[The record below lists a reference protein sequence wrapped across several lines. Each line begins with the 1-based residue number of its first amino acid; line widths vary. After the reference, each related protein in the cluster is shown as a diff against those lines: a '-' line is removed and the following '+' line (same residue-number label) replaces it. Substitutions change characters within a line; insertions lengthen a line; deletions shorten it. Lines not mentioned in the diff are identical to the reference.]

1 MAGTLGAA
9 GDRDTLL
16 FVLGETDF
24 GRVWLVRLALFI
36 VLLALMTGRRA
47 SQRPRDWITPSVSAL
62 SLLSLAFVGH
72 TQIQDEGLRILHI
85 GADGVHLLAAG
96 AWLGSL
102 PALSY
107 LLIMAWQS
115 PSEHTADAR
124 ARLVRFSRIG
134 AIVVAALIASGLI
147 NAWFLVGSVGKLATT
162 PYGQLLLL
170 KLGLFFGMLAL
181 AALNRF
187 HLVPSLVAAQE
198 NGESLASSLRR
209 LRWSVRGEQV
219 LGLLIVLIV
228 SELGTMQPAIASA
241 RVLPLP

>member
-36 VLLALMTGRRA
+36 VLLALMMGRRA
-47 SQRPRDWITPSVSAL
+47 SQRPRDCITPSVSAL
-62 SLLSLAFVGH
+62 LLLSLAFVGH
-72 TQIQDEGLRILHI
+72 TQIQDDGLRILHI

-102 PALSY
+102 PALSH

-170 KLGLFFGMLAL
+170 ELGLLFGMLAL

-198 NGESLASSLRR
+198 NGS
-209 LRWSVRGEQV
+209 
-219 LGLLIVLIV
+219 
-228 SELGTMQPAIASA
+228 IADMRA
-241 RVLPLP
+241 DID

>member
-1 MAGTLGAA
+1 
-9 GDRDTLL
+9 
-16 FVLGETDF
+16 
-24 GRVWLVRLALFI
+24 
-36 VLLALMTGRRA
+36 
-47 SQRPRDWITPSVSAL
+47 
-62 SLLSLAFVGH
+62 
-72 TQIQDEGLRILHI
+72 
-85 GADGVHLLAAG
+85 
-96 AWLGSL
+96 
-102 PALSY
+102 
-107 LLIMAWQS
+107 
-115 PSEHTADAR
+115 
-124 ARLVRFSRIG
+124 
-134 AIVVAALIASGLI
+134 VVAALIASGLI

>member
-1 MAGTLGAA
+1 
-9 GDRDTLL
+9 
-16 FVLGETDF
+16 
-24 GRVWLVRLALFI
+24 
-36 VLLALMTGRRA
+36 
-47 SQRPRDWITPSVSAL
+47 VSAL
-62 SLLSLAFVGH
+62 LLLSLAFVGH

-102 PALSY
+102 PALSH

-170 KLGLFFGMLAL
+170 KLGLLFGMLAL